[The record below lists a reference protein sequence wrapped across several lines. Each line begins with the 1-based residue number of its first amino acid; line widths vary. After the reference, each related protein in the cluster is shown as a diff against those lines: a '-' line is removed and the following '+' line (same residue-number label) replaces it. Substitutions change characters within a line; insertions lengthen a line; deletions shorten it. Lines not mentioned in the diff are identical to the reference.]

1 MNNIIGGHEA
11 EMDALADLEASA
23 EARSIRLR
31 FAARDLIAAAVTLN
45 EIANGCWEPGLPDLF
60 GETKTEDQARQ
71 RNQVPR
77 GKRPFILRGIGTS
90 GRI

>member
-60 GETKTEDQARQ
+60 GETKTKDQARQ
-71 RNQVPR
+71 HALYEIERCA
-77 GKRPFILRGIGTS
+77 
-90 GRI
+90 RIIAKFSEG

>member
-1 MNNIIGGHEA
+1 MDNIIGGHEA
-11 EMDALADLEASA
+11 EMAALAKLEASA

-71 RNQVPR
+71 HALYEIERCA
-77 GKRPFILRGIGTS
+77 
-90 GRI
+90 RIIITISDKE

>member
-1 MNNIIGGHEA
+1 MDNIISGHEA
-11 EMDALADLEASA
+11 EMVSLSA
-23 EARSIRLR
+23 FECSSEARSIRLR

-71 RNQVPR
+71 HALYEIERCA
-77 GKRPFILRGIGTS
+77 
-90 GRI
+90 RIIITISDKE

>member
-1 MNNIIGGHEA
+1 MNNIIGGHES
-11 EMDALADLEASA
+11 EMAALAKLESSA

-71 RNQVPR
+71 EALDEIERCA
-77 GKRPFILRGIGTS
+77 
-90 GRI
+90 RIIAKFSEG

>member
-31 FAARDLIAAAVTLN
+31 FAARDLLEAAVTLD

-71 RNQVPR
+71 HALYEIERCA
-77 GKRPFILRGIGTS
+77 
-90 GRI
+90 RIIAKFSEG